1 MTEKQKRF
9 CDEYLKDLNAT
20 QAAIRAGYS
29 KKCAKQ
35 TGQRMLT
42 YADVKEYIDKQVDG
56 LHKESIAEADE
67 VLRYF
72 TSVMRGESRS
82 QIVIATTYGS
92 ERINKPPDEKE
103 RLKAA
108 EMLGKYH
115 TLFTDKQ
122 KIDADL
128 SFEVRI
134 DYGDDA
140 K

>member
-1 MTEKQKRF
+1 
-9 CDEYLKDLNAT
+9 
-20 QAAIRAGYS
+20 
-29 KKCAKQ
+29 
-35 TGQRMLT
+35 MLT
-42 YADVKEYIDKQVDG
+42 YVDVKEYIDKQIDG
-56 LHKESIAEADE
+56 LHKESIADADE

-82 QIVIATTYGS
+82 QIVIATPYGS
-92 ERINKPPDEKE
+92 DRIDKPPDERE

-122 KIDADL
+122 RVDADL
-128 SFEVRI
+128 NFEVRI
-134 DYGDDA
+134 DYGDDV